1 MIEIKHLLI
10 VFISV
15 CARLFSF
22 AIFIRVIMSFL
33 RGRVNGRFFEYIYEI
48 TEPPLAFVRNYIPP
62 IGGVLDISPI
72 IIFFTIDFVSGILIQ
87 LIGRFL

>member
-1 MIEIKHLLI
+1 MLEIKHLLI
-10 VFISV
+10 IFISV

-33 RGRVNGRFFEYIYEI
+33 RGRVQGRFFEYIYEV
-48 TEPPLAFVRNYIPP
+48 TEPPLAFVRRYIPP

-72 IIFFTIDFVSGILIQ
+72 VIFFAIDFVSGVLIQ
-87 LIGRFL
+87 IIGRAL